1 MEYSYKFRLYPTD
14 AQRNQIARNF
24 GCCRYVFNHFLAQ
37 RQEHYKETG
46 KAPTRFQQDK
56 ALTSMKQE
64 LQWLKEADS
73 TSLQAALQD
82 LDAAF
87 QNFFRRVKRGE
98 KPGYPR
104 FKSRKDRRQSY
115 KSKCV
120 GTNIKVLEKAVR
132 LPKLGL
138 VKCRVSNEVR
148 GRILSATV
156 SCSPSGKYVV
166 ALCCTDVDIET
177 LPSTGAVVGLDM
189 GLKSFAV
196 TSNGVEY
203 PNHKFLTKSIRKL
216 ARLQRQLSRKSK
228 GSKRREKVRLKVA
241 RLQEHISN
249 QRQDTLHKLSTQLVQ
264 GYDLISIEDLAPKNM
279 VKNHKLARS
288 ISDASWG
295 EFRRQLEY
303 KAAWYGKQLVTVD
316 RFFPS
321 SQLCSVCG
329 AQWPGTK
336 DLSVREWTCPSC
348 GAAHNRDTNAA
359 KNILNEGLRLLAQ
372 QKHTVG
378 RDTPKPIR
386 SGRPYKSSHV
396 AGCGQRTENPP
407 ALAVGSVKF
416 ATKS

>member
-1 MEYSYKFRLYPTD
+1 MEYSYKFRLYPTK
-14 AQRNQIARNF
+14 AQEQQISRNF

-37 RQEHYKETG
+37 KQEHYKETG

-64 LQWLKEADS
+64 LPWLKEADS

-87 QNFFRRVKRGE
+87 QNFFRRVKKGE

-104 FKSRKDRRQSY
+104 FKSKRNRRQSY

-120 GTNIKVLEKAVR
+120 GTNIKVSANAVQ

-138 VKCRVSNEVR
+138 VKCRISKEVK

-156 SCSPSGKYVV
+156 SQNPSGKYFV
-166 ALCCTDVDIET
+166 ALCCTDVEIEP

-189 GLKSFAV
+189 GLKSFAI
-196 TSNGVEY
+196 TSDGVEY
-203 PNHKFLTKSIRKL
+203 PNHKHLAKSQKQL

-228 GSKRREKVRLKVA
+228 GSNRREKARVKVA
-241 RLQEHISN
+241 RLQEHIAN
-249 QRQDTLHKLSTQLVQ
+249 QRKDALHKLSTQLVRDC
-264 GYDLISIEDLAPKNM
+264 DLISIEDLAPKNM

-303 KAAWYGKQLVTVD
+303 KAAWYGKVVVRVD
-316 RFFPS
+316 KFFPS
-321 SQLCSVCG
+321 SQLCSDCG

-336 DLSVREWTCPSC
+336 DLSVREWVCPVC
-348 GAAHNRDTNAA
+348 GSVHDRDVNAA
-359 KNILNEGLRLLAQ
+359 KNILNEGLRLLA
-372 QKHTVG
+372 
-378 RDTPKPIR
+378 
-386 SGRPYKSSHV
+386 
-396 AGCGQRTENPP
+396 
-407 ALAVGSVKF
+407 
-416 ATKS
+416 